1 MFKIYIK
8 QFLFYIF
15 AFSLLFASVDGF
27 DVHTITIN
35 LFTLNTLYW
44 FSVLCV
50 PACILAFIV
59 NSKIKYKKV
68 FGLVLLPIIYFLF
81 IYVSNF
87 YELYSGCITGITSSF
102 CFNFK
107 MLFIFFGILTTF
119 STVLFLGFS
128 LIYRYSK
135 GGNLE
140 ILI

>member
-15 AFSLLFASVDGF
+15 AFLLLLISVHGF
-27 DVHTITIN
+27 DAHSITIN

-68 FGLVLLPIIYFLF
+68 FGLVLPPIIYFLF

-87 YELYSGCITGITSSF
+87 YELYSGCITGITSSI
-102 CFNFK
+102 CFDFK
-107 MLFIFFGILTTF
+107 MLFFFLGILATF
-119 STVLFLGFS
+119 STALFLGFS

-135 GGNLE
+135 NE
-140 ILI
+140 N